1 MHRAIEPRA
10 TARLGPSLRLG
21 IVAAVIA
28 VAVLAAW
35 MAWLSAVPDAS
46 AAEPHGSRAFWLFGV
61 VALLFTAAGAAWAGM
76 LHARQ
81 QAAEQLR
88 EARVQLQ
95 TQGQLLDWWQW
106 QTDRE
111 HRLVRLQ
118 PPFGAPASAWADGT
132 AAQTLWDRF
141 DSAEGPAGLRA
152 RLEAQAPLID
162 LAVKQSRDGSGWCLR
177 GLPRFDGEGRFC
189 GYLGVARPTDEELR
203 RRADQH
209 GLDLL
214 MQALPGP
221 VWLFGGPGEE
231 PTLRRCNDAAR
242 RFLPLAGGRPE
253 ALRWGIFLQALPPP
267 LAAAVRQLAA
277 GQCSQHGEWMLRFE
291 RIESEGQEPQQLL
304 MMQPQAG
311 GLSPEAAQAAAD
323 HESFSYTVS
332 HDLRAPIRVVEGFAR
347 ILKEDYGRLLDRIGN
362 DHLDRVL
369 GAAARMN
376 SMIDALLAL
385 AQLSTQPLARQP
397 VNLSQLAGFVIDDL
411 RRDAPQRQV
420 EVHIAPGLMA
430 NGDPTLLRMVL
441 ENLLGNA
448 WKYSGKC
455 QRAHIAF
462 EAVQHEGR
470 EVFVVRDNGAGFDM
484 RFADRLFGVFQRLH
498 SANDFQGTGVGLASV
513 RRIVRR
519 HGGEIWAESEVG
531 QGARFYFTLPSR

>member
-10 TARLGPSLRLG
+10 AARQGHTMRLG
-21 IVAAVIA
+21 IGAAAIA
-28 VAVLAAW
+28 VAVLLTW
-35 MAWLSAVPDAS
+35 LVWLSTVPETAS
-46 AAEPHGSRAFWLFGV
+46 TDPHAGRSFWLFGLI
-61 VALLFTAAGAAWAGM
+61 ALPLTAIAAAWAGM

-81 QAAEQLR
+81 RSAEQLR
-88 EARVQLQ
+88 DVRTQLQ
-95 TQGQLLDWWQW
+95 TQAQLLESWQW

-118 PPFGAPASAWADGT
+118 PPFGAPSSAWAEGT
-132 AAQTLWDRF
+132 AAQPLWDRF
-141 DSAEGPAGLRA
+141 DTASGPAGLRA
-152 RLEAQAPLID
+152 RLEAQAPLLD
-162 LAVKQSRDGSGWCLR
+162 VPVRQSRDGSGWCLR
-177 GLPRFDGEGRFC
+177 GLPRFDGEGRFA
-189 GYLGVARPTDEELR
+189 GYLGIARPTDDEAR
-203 RRADQH
+203 RRLDQH
-209 GLDLL
+209 SLELL
-214 MQALPGP
+214 LKALPGP
-221 VWLFGGPGEE
+221 VWLFCGQGADAA
-231 PTLRRCNDAAR
+231 LMRCNEAAR
-242 RFLPLAGGRPE
+242 QLVPACARQEAPAWGGFLD
-253 ALRWGIFLQALPPP
+253 ALPPP
-267 LAAAVRQLAA
+267 LAQAVRQLAP
-277 GQCSQHGEWMLRFE
+277 GQCAQHGEWLLRLE
-291 RIESEGQEPQQLL
+291 RMETDTSEPQLLL
-304 MMQPQAG
+304 MMQPQAA
-311 GLSPEAAQAAAD
+311 GLSAEAAQAAAD
-323 HESFSYTVS
+323 NESFSYTVS

-411 RRDAPQRQV
+411 RREAPQRQV
-420 EVHIAPGLMA
+420 EAHIAPGLMA

-455 QRAHIAF
+455 QRAQIAF
-462 EAVQHEGR
+462 EAVEHEGR
-470 EVFVVRDNGAGFDM
+470 QVFVVRDNGAGFDM

-531 QGARFYFTLPSR
+531 QGARFYFTLPLRP